1 MLGYVLLTLLPVA
14 AVVYLVWFYRRKH
27 AERAAASSKRFA
39 EMFGPASPARP
50 AAPGAASTSVAPSP
64 VAATIPTALC
74 LRRERLLTGQH
85 AAFFRTLAAALPGH
99 LIFPHVSL
107 AAVVDLPP
115 TVQGR
120 EREQRQRGMAQNILD
135 FVVCDEHTV
144 AIATIDL
151 QDAASAETRFKSEY
165 LKAAQLHY
173 LRVNPAAI
181 PAADVLRGLV
191 LADDKPGQATAGAG
205 SGS

>member
-39 EMFGPASPARP
+39 EMFGPATPARP
-50 AAPGAASTSVAPSP
+50 AASGAASTSSAPSP
-64 VAATIPTALC
+64 AAAIPAALC
-74 LRRERLLTGQH
+74 LRKERLLTGQH

-120 EREQRQRGMAQNILD
+120 EREQRQRGLAQNTLD
-135 FVVCDEHTV
+135 FVVCNEHTG
-144 AIATIDL
+144 AIAAIDL
-151 QDAASAETRFKSEY
+151 QDGASAESRFKSEY
-165 LKAAQLHY
+165 LKAAQLRY

-181 PAADVLRGLV
+181 PAAEALRGLI
-191 LADDKPGQATAGAG
+191 LADDKPSQATAGAA
-205 SGS
+205 SGP